1 MKPIGERRVII
12 KDIQVSNT
20 EEFCESVKT
29 ELQKWVNK
37 YINRFGE
44 DKIKPNEISVFPL
57 KVNNYLLYASFKGDS
72 DIKVELR

>member
-12 KDIQVSNT
+12 KDIQVSNRD
-20 EEFCESVKT
+20 EFCESVKT

-57 KVNNYLLYASFKGDS
+57 KVNNHLLYASFKGDG

>member
-20 EEFCESVKT
+20 EEFCESVKI

>member
-1 MKPIGERRVII
+1 MKPIGERRVEL

-29 ELQKWVNK
+29 ELQKLVNK

-72 DIKVELR
+72 DIKVEMR

>member
-29 ELQKWVNK
+29 ELQKLVNK

-57 KVNNYLLYASFKGDS
+57 KINNYLLYASFKGDS